1 MWRIRTLIA
10 SSMRWP
16 TPVDGSCWS
25 GSAGARLRSASSGD
39 RCRCRSPRSCSTCR
53 SSRRAVWCG
62 RGRSV
67 APAPAASTWQPC
79 GRPSTGCRSAA
90 VSSSGAWIGSAT
102 IWPGPPTGPRRA
114 TSPELTRRTH
124 DRALRPARHV
134 RDRARL
140 PGARV
145 PRVFAAFATKEAKE
159 VWGDTGDLSEPGA
172 DAAEFE
178 FDFRV
183 GGHERFGFGYQG
195 VSYRY
200 DARYYEIAPGQRI
213 IYSYEMYADGVRI
226 SVSVATIEFAPT
238 ADGTGTTLTWT
249 EQGAFLDGFD
259 GPDASSLRQGGTE
272 EMLEG
277 LANYLA

>member
-1 MWRIRTLIA
+1 MTE
-10 SSMRWP
+10 
-16 TPVDGSCWS
+16 
-25 GSAGARLRSASSGD
+25 
-39 RCRCRSPRSCSTCR
+39 
-53 SSRRAVWCG
+53 
-62 RGRSV
+62 RSV
-67 APAPAASTWQPC
+67 LHDTFVIERAYPAPAS
-79 GRPSTGCRSAA
+79 
-90 VSSSGAWIGSAT
+90 
-102 IWPGPPTGPRRA
+102 
-114 TSPELTRRTH
+114 
-124 DRALRPARHV
+124 
-134 RDRARL
+134 
-140 PGARV
+140 
-145 PRVFAAFATKEAKE
+145 RVFAAFTTKEAKDA
-159 VWGDTGDLSEPGA
+159 WGDTGDLSEPGA
-172 DAAEFE
+172 DAAESE

-226 SVSVATIEFAPT
+226 SVSVATIEFTAT

-277 LANYLA
+277 LAKYLPA